1 VESSVISHKPDE
13 RHVVKISRLW
23 KLVLAATLIVWG
35 LLLLDVL
42 TFSSASDIVGIGSIA
57 SGVLLLL
64 DK

>member
-1 VESSVISHKPDE
+1 M
-13 RHVVKISRLW
+13 KISKLW
-23 KLVLAATLIVWG
+23 KVVLAATLILWG

-42 TFSSASDIVGIGSIA
+42 SFSSSGDIMGIGGIA

>member
-1 VESSVISHKPDE
+1 M
-13 RHVVKISRLW
+13 KISRLW

>member
-1 VESSVISHKPDE
+1 M
-13 RHVVKISRLW
+13 KISKLW
-23 KLVLAATLIVWG
+23 RVVLAATLILWG

-42 TFSSASDIVGIGSIA
+42 TFSSASDIIGIGGIA

>member
-1 VESSVISHKPDE
+1 MV
-13 RHVVKISRLW
+13 L
-23 KLVLAATLIVWG
+23 LAATLIVWG

-42 TFSSASDIVGIGSIA
+42 TFSSASDLVGIGAIA

>member
-1 VESSVISHKPDE
+1 M
-13 RHVVKISRLW
+13 KISKLW
-23 KLVLAATLIVWG
+23 RVVLAATLIVWG

-42 TFSSASDIVGIGSIA
+42 TFSSASDIVGIGGIA